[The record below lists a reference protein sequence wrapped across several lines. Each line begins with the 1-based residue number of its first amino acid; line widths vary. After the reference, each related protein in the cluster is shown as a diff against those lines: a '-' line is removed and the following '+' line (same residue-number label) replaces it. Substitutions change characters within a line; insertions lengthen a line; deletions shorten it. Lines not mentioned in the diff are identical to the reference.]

1 MLAFALSACGSYR
14 MGEGQDASS
23 FSEADD
29 RAALEAQQRNA
40 DAFPEA
46 PELDSYFK
54 DEMDFTLDD
63 LRSGATNCRDI
74 LKYDNISEKLRPWP
88 QALKTFLIEELERFP
103 ALGFMHQSL
112 YGLYLVD
119 SDVMTNPET
128 GTAAGIACDRG
139 KDLRGLVFLNYESFV
154 DDRRKGAGKWQDLRV
169 VTNKFL
175 LQEAGDN
182 AAVTLIHEV
191 IHTID
196 NKLFVHG
203 DASLQRLRSK
213 VFDMSWKSYTEPK
226 AQRIGIFAL
235 ADGGQAAAT
244 LGAGLRAFGHG
255 CQRSRAQD
263 APATGTGVAL
273 ADTASAES
281 LAEDLRYLADKTNF
295 VVPYTMASAAEDFA
309 ESLTVYHFGLNRKSW
324 QVRTVFDRDIRVTN
338 YRDAKSLYRHD
349 TSSILRSNDGQRDKI
364 CALAELLFGEC
375 EL

>member
-1 MLAFALSACGSYR
+1 MLAFALSACGTSR
-14 MGEGQDASS
+14 AGEGQDGSTI
-23 FSEADD
+23 SEADD
-29 RAALEAQQRNA
+29 RATLEAQQRNA
-40 DAFPEA
+40 DALPEA

-63 LRSGATNCRDI
+63 LRTGATNCRDI
-74 LKYDNISEKLRPWP
+74 LKHENIREKLRPWP
-88 QALKTFLIEELERFP
+88 RELKTFLIDELERFP

-119 SDVMTNPET
+119 GDVMTNPDT

-139 KDLRGLVFLNYESFV
+139 QDLRGLVFLNYESFV
-154 DDRRKGAGKWQDLRV
+154 EDRRKGSGKWQDLRV
-169 VTNKFL
+169 VTNKFV

-182 AAVTLIHEV
+182 AAVTLIHEI

-203 DASLQRLRSK
+203 DDSLQRLRSK

-235 ADGGQAAAT
+235 ADGAQRAT
-244 LGAGLRAFGHG
+244 TLDAGLRAFGHG
-255 CQRSRAQD
+255 CQRTRAQD
-263 APATGTGVAL
+263 AATGENGVAL
-273 ADTASAES
+273 ADTATAES
-281 LAEDLRYLADKTNF
+281 LAEDLRYLADETNF

-349 TSSILRSNDGQRDKI
+349 TSSVVRSNDEQKDKI

-375 EL
+375 AL